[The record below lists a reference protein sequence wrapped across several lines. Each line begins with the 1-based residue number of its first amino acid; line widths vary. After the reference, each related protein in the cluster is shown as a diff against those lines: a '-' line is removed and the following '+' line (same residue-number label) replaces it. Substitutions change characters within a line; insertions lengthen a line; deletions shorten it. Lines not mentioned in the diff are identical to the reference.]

1 MPLLT
6 EEQIEQLVKIASV
19 TSTVKSYHDKFCE
32 WNEKQPSTQ
41 FEPDW
46 SIAPKHAKSAV
57 LSLSWVIRGNILF
70 SGYCKE
76 FERPAPVVTPHPRA
90 EILAK
95 YAEVAQRRID
105 PWVEFEYRCLSDEW
119 SKCTEFL
126 RFYADY
132 QYRYIG
138 DDK

>member
-1 MPLLT
+1 MLEML
-6 EEQIEQLVKIASV
+6 
-19 TSTVKSYHDKFCE
+19 HE

-105 PWVEFEYRCLSDEW
+105 PWVEFEWFDGFIGEWVKCKDTMCFNFDKYRHI
-119 SKCTEFL
+119 
-126 RFYADY
+126 
-132 QYRYIG
+132 IG
-138 DDK
+138 ETK